1 MRNIFDLALALPILV
16 ASAAAQSMIC
26 RTTMGT
32 VSVRRVS
39 TVTTTSYYG
48 RRPTQV
54 LVNQRTITS
63 YQGIVS
69 TSVVT
74 RESTETV
81 EDPTQ
86 TETATV
92 SSTAYDVQTI
102 SNTITNTVPTTT
114 TRTETSTST
123 TIVPTA
129 AGFAAIS
136 DTINRGP
143 VARREPQHPHGLFE
157 RQSKNVG
164 VNQARFPKNV
174 GCTRWLPKTQTYTT
188 YTNLPAQTNIMQY
201 FSATTTST
209 SIIPVTE
216 TIFPEVVTETE
227 TQVSTMTVQ
236 STTTLFTTSMT
247 TLEAVATQVLNGPT
261 FYDACKDGSRN
272 FFGPNV
278 KGANDPFDD
287 YYIVNILNNG
297 PNVGNS
303 GNIVS
308 LNGINTKE
316 QCCSRCQASPICESF
331 AYRRGSATCFLLSH
345 ADNTCSAQN
354 QPVMLLTKAGSDNGA
369 EGYTVGNGKCGFS
382 YSSNSQG
389 ALFAVNPR

>member
-1 MRNIFDLALALPILV
+1 MKNIVDLTLALPLLV
-16 ASAAAQSMIC
+16 ASAAAQSLIC

-32 VSVRRVS
+32 ASVRRVP
-39 TVTTTSYYG
+39 TATTTSYFG
-48 RRPTQV
+48 QRPTQV
-54 LVNQRTITS
+54 LVNQRTITT

-69 TSVVT
+69 TSVVISS
-74 RESTETV
+74 STETV
-81 EDPTQ
+81 EDPTP

-92 SSTAYDVQTI
+92 SSTSYEVQTRRD
-102 SNTITNTVPTTT
+102 TITNIVPTTT
-114 TRTETSTST
+114 TRTETTVST
-123 TIVPTA
+123 TIVATT
-129 AGFAAIS
+129 AGFAPIA

-164 VNQARFPKNV
+164 VNQARFARNV
-174 GCTRWLPKTQTYTT
+174 MCTRWLPRTQTYTT
-188 YTNLPAQTNIMQY
+188 TTTLRPQTNTMQY

-209 SIIPVTE
+209 SVVPVTE
-216 TIFPEVVTETE
+216 TVFPEVVTETE
-227 TQVSTMTVQ
+227 TEVSTITVQ

-261 FYDACKDGSRN
+261 LYDACKDVSRN
-272 FFGPNV
+272 FIGPNV

-331 AYRRGSATCFLLSH
+331 AYRKGSATCFLLSH
-345 ADNTCSAQN
+345 TDNTCSAQN